1 MLLLQLFQLKEV
13 KRAVIE
19 QNGQLIVVRAGDE
32 NPKYPIVTD
41 GVIQTEILDTIGKT
55 EDWLNEELQKMGY
68 DNISDIFIAEY
79 DKGKI
84 NVVTY
89 KTKYLHYRLILST
102 MVSS

>member
-1 MLLLQLFQLKEV
+1 M
-13 KRAVIE
+13 
-19 QNGQLIVVRAGDE
+19 VRACYE

-79 DKGKI
+79 DTGKI

-89 KTKYLHYRLILST
+89 
-102 MVSS
+102 